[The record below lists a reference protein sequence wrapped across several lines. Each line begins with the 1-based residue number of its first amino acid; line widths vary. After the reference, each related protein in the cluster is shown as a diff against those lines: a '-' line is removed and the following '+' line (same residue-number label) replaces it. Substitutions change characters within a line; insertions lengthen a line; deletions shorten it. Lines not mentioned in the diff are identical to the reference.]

1 VASGRAL
8 RRWRSS
14 ITVRILASFILL
26 MSIATMVSVIVV
38 RQLLLASLDD
48 RIDDDLVQETRE
60 LTRLIELGVDPET
73 GEPFGSNVRRVL
85 DVFLERNVPA
95 RNEFFLTFVEGELY
109 RASRNEPPYDL
120 STDPVLLDR
129 WGSIGGTD
137 AGAIQTPDGLVR
149 YLAVPIEDG
158 DEIRAVFVAAVFRD
172 LEADVIGQAVRAA
185 ALVGVAALLI
195 GSTLAFFLARRIL
208 RPVQEVEAAART
220 ISESDLSRRLDVR
233 GDDEIAHLA
242 GTFND
247 LLERL
252 ERAFVAQR
260 AFVDDA
266 GHELRTPITIVR
278 GQLETLS
285 EDPAERSRA
294 IAIATSELDR
304 MSRMVDDLLLL
315 AKARQ
320 PEFLVYD
327 LVDVAALTAEVHE
340 KAAALA
346 DRRFVVGPTA
356 AGTLVGDRQRLTQAL
371 IQLVQNAV
379 DHTTT
384 RGRIELGSSIEDG
397 RARFWVHDDG
407 PGVPPEVAHRVFD
420 RFARAGARRSGGA
433 GLGLAIVRAIAE
445 GHGGRVWVESEPGE
459 GATFTIEIPVD
470 QTPPDPDVA

>member
-1 VASGRAL
+1 
-8 RRWRSS
+8 
-14 ITVRILASFILL
+14 VRILASFILL

-95 RNEFFLTFVEGELY
+95 RNEVFLTFVEGELY

-285 EDPAERSRA
+285 GTPRNGAAPSRSQRA
-294 IAIATSELDR
+294 S
-304 MSRMVDDLLLL
+304 S
-315 AKARQ
+315 
-320 PEFLVYD
+320 
-327 LVDVAALTAEVHE
+327 TA
-340 KAAALA
+340 
-346 DRRFVVGPTA
+346 
-356 AGTLVGDRQRLTQAL
+356 
-371 IQLVQNAV
+371 
-379 DHTTT
+379 
-384 RGRIELGSSIEDG
+384 
-397 RARFWVHDDG
+397 
-407 PGVPPEVAHRVFD
+407 
-420 RFARAGARRSGGA
+420 
-433 GLGLAIVRAIAE
+433 
-445 GHGGRVWVESEPGE
+445 
-459 GATFTIEIPVD
+459 
-470 QTPPDPDVA
+470 